1 MTLNTEFVKNV
12 ALRFLKLM
20 KFPYKEQL
28 KKIVIP
34 EMKKEY
40 HIDNDL
46 RIPRI
51 TKVVVNIGTGRLIT
65 TSKNNT
71 ELIEKVSDVL
81 AMITGQKPSSRAA
94 KKSIASFK
102 TRKGMPI
109 GLKVTLRGK
118 RMEDFIYK
126 FVNVT
131 IPRIRDF
138 WGIPLKNID
147 EAGNLNYG
155 IKECN
160 VFPETE
166 GIQNIPSFGLEI
178 TFVTNTKNR
187 EQSIKLYKLLG
198 FPLLW
203 QKNQ

>member
-1 MTLNTEFVKNV
+1 
-12 ALRFLKLM
+12 M
-20 KFPYKEQL
+20 KFQYKEQY

-40 HIDNDL
+40 HIDNDFGV
-46 RIPRI
+46 PRI
-51 TKVVVNIGTGRLIT
+51 TKAVINIGIGRLAA
-65 TSKNNT
+65 SAKNNK
-71 ELIEKVSDVL
+71 ELIKRISDAL
-81 AMITGQKPSSRAA
+81 AMITGQKPSVRSA

-102 TRKGMPI
+102 TREGMPI

-126 FVNVT
+126 FVNLT

-147 EAGNLNYG
+147 ETGNLNYG
-155 IKECN
+155 IKESN
-160 VFPETE
+160 VFPEAE
-166 GIQNIPSFGLEI
+166 SIQNIPSFGLEI
-178 TFVTNTKNR
+178 TFVTSTKNR
-187 EQSIKLYKLLG
+187 EQSIKLYQLLN
-198 FPLLW
+198 FPLW

>member
-1 MTLNTEFVKNV
+1 V
-12 ALRFLKLM
+12 AQRFLKFM
-20 KFPYKEQL
+20 KFTYQEQF
-28 KKIVIP
+28 KKIVVP

-40 HIDNDL
+40 HIGNDFGV
-46 RIPRI
+46 PKI
-51 TKVVVNIGTGRLIT
+51 TKVVINVGVGRLSAG
-65 TSKNNT
+65 SKNSK
-71 ELIEKVSDVL
+71 ELIKKISDIL
-81 AMITGQKPSSRAA
+81 AIITGQKVSVRPA

-102 TRKGMPI
+102 TREGMPI

-126 FVNVT
+126 FVSIVL
-131 IPRIRDF
+131 PRVRDF

-160 VFPETE
+160 IFPETE
-166 GIQNIPSFGLEI
+166 NIQNMPLFGLEV

-187 EQSIKLYKLLG
+187 ERSVKLYQLLD
-198 FPLLW
+198 FPLW
-203 QKNQ
+203 RKNQ

>member
-1 MTLNTEFVKNV
+1 MVQ
-12 ALRFLKLM
+12 RFLKFM
-20 KFPYKEQL
+20 KFTYQEQF
-28 KKIVIP
+28 KKIVVP

-40 HIDNDL
+40 HIGNDFGV
-46 RIPRI
+46 PKI
-51 TKVVVNIGTGRLIT
+51 TKVVINVGIGRLSAG
-65 TSKNNT
+65 SKNSK
-71 ELIEKVSDVL
+71 ELIKKISDIL
-81 AMITGQKPSSRAA
+81 AIITGQKVSVRPA

-102 TRKGMPI
+102 TREGMPV

-126 FVNVT
+126 FVSIVL
-131 IPRIRDF
+131 PRVRDF

-160 VFPETE
+160 IFPETE
-166 GIQNIPSFGLEI
+166 NIQNMPPFGLEV

-187 EQSIKLYKLLG
+187 EQSIKLYQLLD
-198 FPLLW
+198 FPLW
-203 QKNQ
+203 RKNQ

>member
-1 MTLNTEFVKNV
+1 
-12 ALRFLKLM
+12 M

-40 HIDNDL
+40 HIGNDFGV
-46 RIPRI
+46 PKI
-51 TKVVVNIGTGRLIT
+51 TKVVVNIGIGRLSAG
-65 TSKNNT
+65 SKNSK
-71 ELIEKVSDVL
+71 ELIKKISDIL
-81 AMITGQKPSSRAA
+81 AIITGQKASARPA
-94 KKSIASFK
+94 KKSIAGFK
-102 TRKGMPI
+102 TREGMPI

-126 FVNVT
+126 FVSIVL
-131 IPRIRDF
+131 PRARDF

-155 IKECN
+155 VKECN
-160 VFPETE
+160 IFPETE
-166 GIQNIPSFGLEI
+166 SIQDMPSFGLEI

-187 EQSIKLYKLLG
+187 EQSIKLYQLLD
-198 FPLLW
+198 FPLW

>member
-1 MTLNTEFVKNV
+1 M
-12 ALRFLKLM
+12 AQRFLKFM
-20 KFPYKEQL
+20 KFTYKEQF
-28 KKIVIP
+28 KKIVVP

-40 HIDNDL
+40 HIGNDFGV
-46 RIPRI
+46 PKI
-51 TKVVVNIGTGRLIT
+51 TKVVINVGIGRLSVG
-65 TSKNNT
+65 SKNSK
-71 ELIEKVSDVL
+71 ELIKKISDIL
-81 AMITGQKPSSRAA
+81 AMITGQKVSVRPA

-102 TRKGMPI
+102 TREGMPV

-126 FVNVT
+126 FVSIVL
-131 IPRIRDF
+131 PRVRDF

-160 VFPETE
+160 IFPETE
-166 GIQNIPSFGLEI
+166 NIQNMPPFGLEV

-187 EQSIKLYKLLG
+187 EQSIKLYQLLD
-198 FPLLW
+198 FPLW
-203 QKNQ
+203 RKNQ

>member
-1 MTLNTEFVKNV
+1 
-12 ALRFLKLM
+12 M
-20 KFPYKEQL
+20 KFYYKEQL

-34 EMKKEY
+34 EMKKEF
-40 HIDNDL
+40 HFDNDFMV
-46 RIPRI
+46 PKI
-51 TKVVVNIGTGRLIT
+51 TKVVINVGIGRLST
-65 TSKNNT
+65 NSKNSPEFIQKISNA
-71 ELIEKVSDVL
+71 I
-81 AMITGQKPSSRAA
+81 AMITGQKPALRPA

-102 TRKGMPI
+102 IRQGMPV

-126 FVNVT
+126 FINLVL
-131 IPRIRDF
+131 PRIRDF

-147 EAGNLNYG
+147 ENGNLNYG

-160 VFPETE
+160 IFPEIE
-166 GIQNIPSFGLEI
+166 KIQNIPSFGLEI

-187 EQSIKLYKLLG
+187 KQAIKLYQLLS
-198 FPLLW
+198 FPLW

>member
-1 MTLNTEFVKNV
+1 
-12 ALRFLKLM
+12 M
-20 KFPYKEQL
+20 KFLYKEQL

-34 EMKKEY
+34 KMKKEF
-40 HIDNDL
+40 HIDNDF
-46 RIPRI
+46 RVPRI
-51 TKVVVNIGTGRLIT
+51 MKAVVNIGIGRLT
-65 TSKNNT
+65 ASSKNNK
-71 ELIEKVSDVL
+71 ELVKRISDAL
-81 AMITGQKPSSRAA
+81 AVITGQKPSVRLA

-102 TRKGMPI
+102 TREGMPI

-126 FVNVT
+126 FVSLT

-147 EAGNLNYG
+147 ETGNLNYG
-155 IKECN
+155 IKESN

-166 GIQNIPSFGLEI
+166 SIQNIPSFGLEI

-187 EQSIKLYKLLG
+187 EQSIKLYKLLD
-198 FPLLW
+198 FPLW

>member
-1 MTLNTEFVKNV
+1 
-12 ALRFLKLM
+12 M
-20 KFPYKEQL
+20 KFPYKEQF

-40 HIDNDL
+40 HFDNDL
-46 RIPRI
+46 SVPRI
-51 TKVVVNIGTGRLIT
+51 TKAVINIGIGRLSAS
-65 TSKNNT
+65 SKNNT
-71 ELIEKVSDVL
+71 ELIKRISDAL
-81 AMITGQKPSSRAA
+81 EMITCQKPSPRAA

-102 TRKGMPI
+102 TREGMSV
-109 GLKVTLRGK
+109 GLKVTLRGY

-126 FVNVT
+126 FVNLT

-138 WGIPLKNID
+138 WGIPLKSID
-147 EAGNLNYG
+147 ETGNLNYG
-155 IKECN
+155 VKECN

-166 GIQNIPSFGLEI
+166 SIQNLPTFGLEV

-187 EQSIKLYKLLG
+187 EESIKLYQLLN
-198 FPLLW
+198 FPLW